1 MQTPA
6 QVAQQ
11 ANVTAQTI
19 RNYSREFAELL
30 SPSAHG
36 KDGPRL
42 YTDEDVETLCTIAA
56 LRKSGLR
63 RDEVMERIRHVD
75 VPSVV
80 DVEPEPQNDTQ
91 TSLQESLQSFLAP
104 QTVQSSVTVRF
115 EAIERRFLALED
127 MQTTL
132 LRAALLWGV
141 LLGAIGAFALGAFIL
156 WVIWLTINLGAV

>member
-42 YTDEDVETLCTIAA
+42 YTNNDVETLCTIAA
-56 LRKSGLR
+56 LRKSGLH
-63 RDEVMERIRHVD
+63 RDEVLARLQNTG
-75 VPSVV
+75 VPPVV
-80 DVEPEPQNDTQ
+80 DVKPEPQNETQ
-91 TSLQESLQSFLAP
+91 ISLQESLQSFLAP
-104 QTVQSSVTVRF
+104 QTVQSSVVVRF
-115 EAIERRFLALED
+115 EALERRFLALED

-132 LRAALLWGV
+132 LRTALLWGV
-141 LLGAIGAFALGAFIL
+141 LLGAIGAFALGAFVL
-156 WVIWLTINLGAV
+156 WIIWLTINVGAS